1 MSGLK
6 PITVNTDPAAE
17 AHIYAEDDAAI
28 YESIFGTDGVL
39 TIGQQCESQVISNNK
54 VRVKD
59 GVIVVG
65 GHIARVPYGDY
76 CDCEIANGQSGRN
89 RNDIIIAKFVTTGSG
104 GIDTYT
110 LEVKQGAATTGDAT
124 DPALTQNN
132 LYESGKI
139 REMPLYRVKI
149 EGLSIVGV
157 EQMFEI
163 VPTIPTLNA
172 YLAELHNS
180 MVCGDFSTS
189 DEIDTGETWVDGKKI
204 YRRTYI
210 TTDTVSP
217 NDTLT
222 IPLTLVGIA
231 DTLWIDT
238 QNSYI
243 RSADGGQSY
252 PLPLPRYSGTANY
265 VGVWCNGAGIR
276 IFSDSGWNTQWEKCV
291 TVRYTKK

>member
-28 YESIFGTDGVL
+28 YQSIFGSDGVL

-65 GHIARVPYGDY
+65 GHIARIPYGDY
-76 CDCEIANGQSGRN
+76 IDCEIANGQSGKN

-110 LEVKQGAATTGDAT
+110 SEVKQGAATTGDAK
-124 DPALTQNN
+124 DPVLTQND
-132 LYESGKI
+132 LYESGKV

-157 EQMFEI
+157 EQMFDL
-163 VPTIPTLNA
+163 VPTIPMINA
-172 YLAELHNS
+172 YLSDISRVDFDQS
-180 MVCGDFSTS
+180 MFAIESFWTVMEFNAYKIGKTVYFNGEFLYTGKPENLQPEALYLLNKTS
-189 DEIDTGETWVDGKKI
+189 NNAIIRPKNISHLSMCATDALYKNPVPGFAM
-204 YRRTYI
+204 I
-210 TTDTVSP
+210 TTGGLIKYSMP
-217 NDTLT
+217 
-222 IPLTLVGIA
+222 GK
-231 DTLWIDT
+231 T
-238 QNSYI
+238 QPYMFI
-243 RSADGGQSY
+243 
-252 PLPLPRYSGTANY
+252 SGTYETN
-265 VGVWCNGAGIR
+265 
-276 IFSDSGWNTQWEKCV
+276 
-291 TVRYTKK
+291 

>member
-28 YESIFGTDGVL
+28 YQSIFGSDGVL

-65 GHIARVPYGDY
+65 GHIARIPYGDY
-76 CDCEIANGQSGRN
+76 SDCEIANGQSGRK

-124 DPALTQNN
+124 DPVLTQND
-132 LYESGKI
+132 LYESGKV

-157 EQMFEI
+157 EQMFEV

-172 YLAELHNS
+172 YLTEKIYDQSAMPIADFYDVTDFDLRKRGNEVFFNVSLSMQSGTQFDPNTLYSLGPSAMIEELRPSKVYFLNGFGCDSNWGHPTALYTFL
-180 MVCGDFSTS
+180 D
-189 DEIDTGETWVDGKKI
+189 ETW
-204 YRRTYI
+204 
-210 TTDTVSP
+210 S
-217 NDTLT
+217 
-222 IPLTLVGIA
+222 
-231 DTLWIDT
+231 
-238 QNSYI
+238 
-243 RSADGGQSY
+243 
-252 PLPLPRYSGTANY
+252 
-265 VGVWCNGAGIR
+265 
-276 IFSDSGWNTQWEKCV
+276 
-291 TVRYTKK
+291 VRYCATPRKPYVKISGHWIA

>member
-65 GHIARVPYGDY
+65 GHIARIPYGDY
-76 CDCEIANGQSGRN
+76 YDCEIANGQSGRN

-110 LEVKQGAATTGDAT
+110 LEVKQGATTTGDAT

-157 EQMFEI
+157 EQMFEV

-172 YLAELHNS
+172 YLAELQKNA
-180 MVCGDFSTS
+180 VCGDFSTS
-189 DEIDTGETWVDGKKI
+189 IEIDTGETWIDGKKI
-204 YRRTYI
+204 YRK
-210 TTDTVSP
+210 
-217 NDTLT
+217 
-222 IPLTLVGIA
+222 TLVFSTTIQANVLFEVKHGIQDVDA
-231 DTLWIDT
+231 IWVDLGNSFLHTSIYGNCVPFSTPAFAGNSEYIAT
-238 QNSYI
+238 QASRTKIVISSN
-243 RSADGGQSY
+243 
-252 PLPLPRYSGTANY
+252 
-265 VGVWCNGAGIR
+265 
-276 IFSDSGWNTQWEKCV
+276 SGWNENWTKV
-291 TVRYTKK
+291 ITARYTKK

>member
-65 GHIARVPYGDY
+65 GHIARVPHGDY

-110 LEVKQGAATTGDAT
+110 LEIKQGAATTGDAT

-157 EQMFEI
+157 EQMFEV

-172 YLAELHNS
+172 YLAELQNKYEGIKVTIKKYPMTLEPSSYVGGHLGRIQIPKEDLDKYGTIVGAS
-180 MVCGDFSTS
+180 FGGSSTAPGNAHVLY
-189 DEIDTGETWVDGKKI
+189 EN
-204 YRRTYI
+204 
-210 TTDTVSP
+210 SP
-217 NDTLT
+217 NDTWVCASCVDAT
-222 IPLTLVGIA
+222 GTLRVSFIK
-231 DTLWIDT
+231 T
-238 QNSYI
+238 
-243 RSADGGQSY
+243 
-252 PLPLPRYSGTANY
+252 
-265 VGVWCNGAGIR
+265 
-276 IFSDSGWNTQWEKCV
+276 
-291 TVRYTKK
+291 

>member
-28 YESIFGTDGVL
+28 YQSIFGADGVL

-65 GHIARVPYGDY
+65 GHIARIPYGDY
-76 CDCEIANGQSGRN
+76 SDCEIANGQSGRN

-110 LEVKQGAATTGDAT
+110 IEVKQGAATTGSAT
-124 DPALTQNN
+124 DPALTQND
-132 LYESGKI
+132 LYESGKV

-157 EQMFEI
+157 EQMFEV
-163 VPTIPTLNA
+163 VPTIPVVNA
-172 YLAELHNS
+172 YLSELQNKTWT
-180 MVCGDFSTS
+180 MIREVAGGAFGTQT
-189 DEIDTGETWVDGKKI
+189 IDISQYSEFML
-204 YRRTYI
+204 
-210 TTDTVSP
+210 TVGP
-217 NDTLT
+217 FAQ
-222 IPLTLVGIA
+222 G
-231 DTLWIDT
+231 
-238 QNSYI
+238 
-243 RSADGGQSY
+243 
-252 PLPLPRYSGTANY
+252 
-265 VGVWCNGAGIR
+265 
-276 IFSDSGWNTQWEKCV
+276 NTQENSRVLASTIIPKSMLEN
-291 TVRYTKK
+291 TVGKTDAEGVFQVVYQGSSTRMFGGLNYSAKNTVQIRASGSSVKAVLWGK